1 MIPIDTIFMPYLT
14 QIIENYVY
22 NKIRS
27 KNLYTSTLLIH
38 NLKYLYFVSLC
49 FTKGKN
55 QGRV

>member
-1 MIPIDTIFMPYLT
+1 MIPIDTIFIPYFT
-14 QIIENYVY
+14 QVIENYTY
-22 NKIRS
+22 NKIHS

-38 NLKYLYFVSLC
+38 NLKYLCLVSLC